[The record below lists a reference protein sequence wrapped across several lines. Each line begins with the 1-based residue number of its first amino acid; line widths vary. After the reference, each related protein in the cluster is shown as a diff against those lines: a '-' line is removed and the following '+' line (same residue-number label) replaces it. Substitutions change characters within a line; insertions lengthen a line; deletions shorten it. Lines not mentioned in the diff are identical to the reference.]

1 MKAPN
6 RKSQQRVDSLAD
18 ARLTLTAAAIL
29 FGIERQTLKKR
40 LELAGVTTGRGLTY
54 SLPDVCRASV
64 RALETARTVEC
75 EERAALLAMN
85 RREREGELVRMSV
98 VQSLA
103 VAGWGP
109 CRDAFNSLP
118 TAVDSRANPSDPP
131 HARAALTE
139 WLDSVLP
146 QIRAGMEAAFAIDLP
161 DENDTKSAPK
171 NHQDDPMVLP
181 STKPKRV
188 RKR

>member
-1 MKAPN
+1 MTFELPIFDSMAACASATGIPKAVLRAAKRQGCPAFRSN
-6 RKSQQRVDSLAD
+6 RVALGPFLTWYFSRPTRELDDGTRSLEEEQ
-18 ARLTLTAAAIL
+18 ARLARI
-29 FGIERQTLKKR
+29 
-40 LELAGVTTGRGLTY
+40 
-54 SLPDVCRASV
+54 RAD
-64 RALETARTVEC
+64 
-75 EERAALLAMN
+75 LLDIQ
-85 RREREGELVRMSV
+85 RRERERELVPLAGVQRMA
-98 VQSLA
+98 L
-103 VAGWGP
+103 AGWGP